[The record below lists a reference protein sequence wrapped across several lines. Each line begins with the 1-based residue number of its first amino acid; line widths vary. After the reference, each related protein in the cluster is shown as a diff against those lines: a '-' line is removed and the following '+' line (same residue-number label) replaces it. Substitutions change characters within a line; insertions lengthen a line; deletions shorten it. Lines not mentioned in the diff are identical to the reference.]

1 MNKHLYRIVFNHA
14 LGLCQVV
21 SELVRRPGRGA
32 STNEG
37 KRTTHVRPV
46 SWGVWV
52 AFGWIGVASVAA
64 AGQITADPNAP
75 GNQRPTVLG
84 TPGAAALINI
94 QTPSAAGVSR
104 NTYSQ
109 FDVDQSGAVLNN
121 SRTTTT
127 TQLAGAIGGNPWLAT
142 GTAKIILNEVTGSNP
157 SQLNGYIEVAGDRA
171 QVIIANPAGITC
183 NGCGFLNANRVT
195 LTTGTPLLSGGALD
209 GYRVSGGAI
218 SVGGT
223 GLDASRADYTDII
236 TRALQVNAGIWAP
249 QLQVTTGSNQVSA
262 DQAKITPISGNGS
275 APTFAVDVSALGGMY
290 SNKIQLVG
298 TEHGVGVRNAGTIG
312 AQAGELTVTVDGRLE
327 NTGNLQSQTD
337 TQVAASGGIANAG
350 TISAANTLT
359 INTPL
364 DLDNSNGTLS
374 AARLDVTAD
383 SLRNQ
388 GGTLTQTGAQ
398 AMTLQAGA
406 VSNRD
411 GGSIGV
417 PAAANNGDTGNGGS
431 AAGTDP
437 NTAGNLSGGGG
448 ATDAGG
454 GPTPSVTPPTPLPD
468 GALHIAN
475 LLNNDGG
482 HITANAGFDL
492 DTASGLSNDG
502 GQLELRQ
509 LTLTSGN
516 LSNNGGT
523 LAIDGMATIHANSVS
538 NDAGMLTFNGPLN
551 LDAQQLSNRAGTIQ
565 QLDSG
570 ATSLAVAGTLD
581 NTDGTLASNA
591 ASLAVASGTLINEG
605 GTISHAGLNGLSVS
619 TNALY
624 GAGGRIATAGA
635 MLLTAGAVDHRSA
648 TLSATQVTIHAAS
661 FDNLG
666 GTVTAASGDAAN
678 TLTVTGTLDNGNGGT
693 LASNGDLTLQANV
706 LGNAGGTVQQAGNGA
721 LVIRAATLNGA
732 GGMIGSNGSLTVTGD
747 HTDLSGGTTVAK
759 QMAITTGTLST
770 AGGQL
775 DALGGDPLQLS
786 VRGAFD
792 NTGGSIIGNGA
803 LALSAAS
810 FTNTRGTLI
819 AAGTGPTTLQVT
831 SLFDNTGGT
840 LASAGA
846 TTLHVGSLINAG
858 GTLQASAGG
867 SPEGTSS
874 AAPFTL
880 TVDGL
885 LNNDQGSL
893 QSNGDVALA
902 AGSVSNHGGNV
913 QTPGAIHATVA
924 GTLDNSGGAFIA
936 GADLVVQADSLL
948 NRNTLSNTATTGL
961 YGQQVTLNAAAL
973 DNTQGAI
980 VARDALTVSG
990 NTLGNE
996 GGVIDGQGAVTVTGL
1011 TLDNTGG
1018 QLTQHGDAGSLAI
1031 TIAQALGNTG
1041 GGMIGAEGSA
1051 QLHAGRFDNSGGTIV
1066 AQHDLSLVSD
1076 GDLLNNNHGLLQ
1088 TQGALTLNANGS
1100 FDNSAGQVDAT
1111 GAATIAAAS
1120 ISNVAGQLLAG
1131 DVSTPDAAL
1140 QITTGS
1146 LDNRGG
1152 TLGNRGGD
1160 IALSAA
1166 SIDNS
1171 SAGTLVA
1178 QRDLSVNTN
1187 TFNNAG
1193 GTTFATRNLSYQNAN
1208 ATLDNT
1214 HGQFGAGDTAW
1225 LNLAQITNNDG
1236 HLQADTLWLTTPTLN
1251 NDGGEVDGTT
1261 VHATFA
1267 SLSGIGRLY
1276 GADLLEAHI
1285 TGDYTHLAGQRLE
1298 SDGVL
1303 SLTVD
1308 GTLTNQGT
1316 LQTPSELDITAAN
1329 IINTNGAVINASA
1342 ADGSAVAN
1350 IHASGSLDNQQGASL
1365 EGDTLALTANTLSNT
1380 GNITGD
1386 AIRIDAATLTN
1397 GRDLGTA
1404 TAAVDYGEG
1413 FIGAAQTMD
1422 LHVGSLANLDGQL
1435 YSGGDLTIAA
1445 DAAGHQAQS
1454 VLNSSG
1460 LIQAQGNLNIAAQQ
1474 ITNQRRV
1481 FETEVVDLTPDDQ
1494 AQNTQTEASVPRYR
1508 YDDPDPL
1515 HHPPYIDPSQ
1525 VVSAQEIALADSWCA
1540 SFNGSNDRC
1549 IGYPNGSG
1557 SATMFQ
1563 SSTTDTVT
1571 SVTRLV
1577 SASAAGQL
1585 VSGGDMSFSGAVLND
1600 KSTIAAGGNLTIV
1613 DPGTGA
1619 SGAVQNIA
1627 WTPTATV
1634 QSVTDDQVQSQY
1646 LVHSPNRTWLDGI
1659 FYTYDTSSAST
1670 TLAMD
1675 GSQPAWITYDTGP
1688 GLPATVTGKTVT
1700 IVANVVTNGSASGI
1714 TTGGLAGPG
1723 NTTLNNAGH
1732 AQAGSTAAAG
1742 GGAAQTIGNA
1752 DGPLPGY
1759 TPPTN
1764 AMVVQHTDPGA
1775 PFLVTT
1781 APRFAKGPVTSSN
1794 YLLQALGDDPANMHK
1809 RLGDGYYE
1817 QNLVMDQIL
1826 QLTGRRSLN
1835 GSGDAMAQYTDL
1847 MTNAA
1852 QQASQL
1858 GLSLGAPLTSAQIG
1872 ALTTDIV
1879 WLVDMVVDGQEVLT
1893 PVVYLSQAT
1902 ANHLK
1907 ANGALIAGDQVAI
1920 QSSTTLS
1927 NAGSISSDHGTW
1939 LSADTLIN
1947 TGAINSGGLL
1957 AIATAHDTINSGTL
1971 SAQSLAV
1978 QAGRDLITTGSI
1990 TSSGDM
1996 ALTAGRDLTTG
2007 VAPIQAGGNLS
2018 MVAGRNL
2025 TATASTIGAGGDA
2038 QLVAG
2043 NNLSLNATAKT
2054 TRSEVGQTTQENLT
2068 YTTTSVSAGGNLA
2081 LVAGNNL
2088 TSQGAQLTA
2097 GNQLALAAG
2106 NDITLNA
2113 VTNAQT
2119 VTSQTQQGHTRT
2131 HTSTYDESVQG
2142 TTLNGANGVVATA
2155 GHDLTATAATIS
2167 SANGNVALGAGHDL
2181 TLNATQENHSVTV
2194 DTVTKKSGLLSSS
2207 KTATHDVVSDSDA
2220 MGTTISGSNVSLTAG
2235 HDLTAQAAQVSA
2247 AHGLA
2252 LTGGNDVNL
2261 IDAQNVHTE
2270 EHDKTVKKSS
2280 AFGSNLDLGHPGR
2293 KSGSSASEQ
2302 ITDTTVQ
2309 GTTLSGGD
2317 GVVISAGR
2325 DVNAV
2330 AASVTSANGAV
2341 GIHADRDVNLLADAD
2356 TQDFSSD
2363 AQNKTSGH
2371 FYGSKT
2377 VTTHD
2382 SVSDTEAV
2390 GTTLSGH
2397 RGVLI
2402 DAGRNVLTVGGSI
2415 QSDAGGITVTA
2426 GNQIAVLAANSTRD
2440 TDHSDKTREAGFEQ
2454 APNMHQGTRQQDV
2467 QTEQVTAQGTTLNAH
2482 GPIMLASGGD
2492 QTYQAVNVHS
2502 DTGTALISDGAIN
2515 FVTATNSDVYERNS
2529 SKHNVAYGAKDYRES
2544 VNTIEAQSNFSGPLV
2559 MSAADGITVG
2569 IGQKQ
2574 GETQAEAIA
2583 REAGANPSSSWLY
2596 TLQANPDVTWQSVD
2610 EQHTDNHTHQEG
2622 VSSAAAVVIT
2632 AVVTYFTAGLAS
2644 GAVGS
2649 ISGAAAG
2656 SGTAMATAGTSAAT
2670 GAAVSA
2676 GFANAAIS
2684 GAIAGGVGGAVNAG
2698 SQGYDWKT
2706 AALHGAIT
2714 GGLTGYLSAG
2724 TYYDNPIHSVN
2735 QMGSDIAIGDWD
2747 SLGEMG
2753 LHIATTQV
2761 AGKLEQQAAKGL
2773 GLNGDQLNWILMAGS
2788 IAGNDLTNTRYQT
2801 TTDKTPDGNPAFDTT
2816 NYTGIVGFN
2825 NRGITGLP
2833 FDVID
2838 TTLEYQGLPDA
2849 SVASAAYNKD
2859 AAGINQPRVQY
2870 ITAHS
2875 LGTMT
2880 ASYLLWNGLA
2890 QEGNLASVP
2899 FGFVA
2904 PTNTKIFLGD
2914 GDAVNGFYGG
2924 KLFNWNATFVPI
2936 PFIVGHPF
2944 TNYKPYVDEAGK

>member
-14 LGLCQVV
+14 LRVYQVV
-21 SELVRRPGRGA
+21 SELVRRSGRGA
-32 STNEG
+32 SVSG
-37 KRTTHVRPV
+37 GVRTARVRPV
-46 SWGVWV
+46 SWSVWA
-52 AFGWIGVASVAA
+52 AFGWIGFASMAT
-64 AGQITADPNAP
+64 AGQISGDPNAP

-84 TPGAAALINI
+84 APGAAPLINI

-109 FDVDQSGAVLNN
+109 FDVDSNGAVLNN
-121 SRTTTT
+121 SRINTQ
-127 TQLAGAIGGNPWLAT
+127 TQLAGSIAGNPWLAT
-142 GTAKIILNEVTGSNP
+142 GTAKIILNEVTGSSP
-157 SQLNGYIEVAGDRA
+157 SQLNGYVEVAGDRA
-171 QVIIANPAGITC
+171 QVIIANPAGIAC
-183 NGCGFLNANRVT
+183 NGCGFINANRVT

-290 SNKIQLVG
+290 ANKIQLVG

-312 AQAGELTVTVDGRLE
+312 AQAGELTITVDGRLE

-359 INTPL
+359 INTPR

-388 GGTLTQTGAQ
+388 GGTLTQTGTQ

-417 PAAANNGDTGNGGS
+417 PAAANDGDTGNGGS

-437 NTAGNLSGGGG
+437 NTAGNPSGGGG

-454 GPTPSVTPPTPLPD
+454 GPTPSVTPLTPLPD
-468 GALHIAN
+468 GALHIAS

-482 HITANAGFDL
+482 HISANAGFDL

-538 NDAGMLTFNGPLN
+538 NDAGLLTFNGPLN
-551 LDAQQLSNRAGTIQ
+551 VDAQQLSNRAGTIQ
-565 QLDSG
+565 QWDSG

-591 ASLAVASGTLINEG
+591 ASLAVASGTLINQG

-619 TNALY
+619 TDALY
-624 GAGGRIATAGA
+624 GVGGRIATAGA
-635 MLLTAGAVDHRSA
+635 MRLTAGTVDHRSA

-666 GTVTAASGDAAN
+666 GTVTASGDAAN

-759 QMAITTGTLST
+759 QIAITTGTLST

-775 DALGGDPLQLS
+775 DALGDDPLQLS

-831 SLFDNTGGT
+831 SLFDNAGGT

-874 AAPFTL
+874 AAPLTL

-893 QSNGDVALA
+893 QSNGDIALA

-924 GTLDNSGGAFIA
+924 GTLDNSGAVIA

-961 YGQQVTLNAAAL
+961 YGQQVTLNAATL

-990 NTLGNE
+990 NTLGNA

-1018 QLTQHGDAGSLAI
+1018 QLTQHGDAGSLTI
-1031 TIAQALGNTG
+1031 TIAQALDNTG

-1051 QLHAGRFDNSGGTIV
+1051 QLHAGRFDNSDGTIV

-1076 GDLLNNNHGLLQ
+1076 GDLLNNNRGLLQ

-1225 LNLAQITNNDG
+1225 LNLAQITNNNG

-1285 TGDYTHLAGQRLE
+1285 TSDYTHLAGQRLE

-1308 GTLTNQGT
+1308 DTLTNQGT
-1316 LQTPSELDITAAN
+1316 LQTPGELDITAAN

-1350 IHASGSLDNQQGASL
+1350 LHASGSIDNQQGASL

-1481 FETEVVDLTPDDQ
+1481 FEAEVVDLTPDEQ

-1585 VSGGDMSFSGAVLND
+1585 VSGGDISFGGAVLND
-1600 KSTIAAGGNLTIV
+1600 KSTLAAGGNLTVV

-1619 SGAVQNIA
+1619 FGAVQNIA

-1675 GSQPAWITYDTGP
+1675 GSQPAWITYDAGP

-1714 TTGGLAGPG
+1714 TTDGLAGPG

-1732 AQAGSTAAAG
+1732 AQAGSTAAARG
-1742 GGAAQTIGNA
+1742 AAAQTIGNA

-1781 APRFAKGPVTSSN
+1781 APRFARGPVTSSN

-1817 QNLVMDQIL
+1817 QNLVLDQIL

-1847 MTNAA
+1847 MNNAA

-1902 ANHLK
+1902 VNHLK

-1927 NAGSISSDHGTW
+1927 NAGSINSDHGTW

-1947 TGAINSGGLL
+1947 TGAGAVTALDGERYNRQLHPDETARLAQLKDGQSPEEQQRLTDAACALAHCADGVPNSDPAKAALLASQQRGHDYTDEQSQLQSTGLFNYSTWNATQDLSSRNQLGTRTLGGLQWVGGNL
-1957 AIATAHDTINSGTL
+1957 QAVGGVAAASTCETGVGCVAASYLFVSGADNANAGFQTMINGTATPTWGGQVL
-1971 SAQSLAV
+1971 QSLGMSPGAAEFAYSMTQLGTMAGQGIALNLATNADIKASQMARSSYKDFV
-1978 QAGRDLITTGSI
+1978 TGGLQASDEVMATPQAQALISE
-1990 TSSGDM
+1990 
-1996 ALTAGRDLTTG
+1996 
-2007 VAPIQAGGNLS
+2007 IQAGSPG
-2018 MVAGRNL
+2018 
-2025 TATASTIGAGGDA
+2025 
-2038 QLVAG
+2038 
-2043 NNLSLNATAKT
+2043 
-2054 TRSEVGQTTQENLT
+2054 LT
-2068 YTTTSVSAGGNLA
+2068 YNQA
-2081 LVAGNNL
+2081 LNY
-2088 TSQGAQLTA
+2088 
-2097 GNQLALAAG
+2097 AAG
-2106 NDITLNA
+2106 YI
-2113 VTNAQT
+2113 
-2119 VTSQTQQGHTRT
+2119 
-2131 HTSTYDESVQG
+2131 ESG
-2142 TTLNGANGVVATA
+2142 
-2155 GHDLTATAATIS
+2155 
-2167 SANGNVALGAGHDL
+2167 
-2181 TLNATQENHSVTV
+2181 
-2194 DTVTKKSGLLSSS
+2194 
-2207 KTATHDVVSDSDA
+2207 
-2220 MGTTISGSNVSLTAG
+2220 
-2235 HDLTAQAAQVSA
+2235 
-2247 AHGLA
+2247 
-2252 LTGGNDVNL
+2252 
-2261 IDAQNVHTE
+2261 
-2270 EHDKTVKKSS
+2270 
-2280 AFGSNLDLGHPGR
+2280 
-2293 KSGSSASEQ
+2293 
-2302 ITDTTVQ
+2302 
-2309 GTTLSGGD
+2309 
-2317 GVVISAGR
+2317 
-2325 DVNAV
+2325 
-2330 AASVTSANGAV
+2330 
-2341 GIHADRDVNLLADAD
+2341 
-2356 TQDFSSD
+2356 
-2363 AQNKTSGH
+2363 
-2371 FYGSKT
+2371 
-2377 VTTHD
+2377 
-2382 SVSDTEAV
+2382 
-2390 GTTLSGH
+2390 
-2397 RGVLI
+2397 
-2402 DAGRNVLTVGGSI
+2402 
-2415 QSDAGGITVTA
+2415 
-2426 GNQIAVLAANSTRD
+2426 
-2440 TDHSDKTREAGFEQ
+2440 
-2454 APNMHQGTRQQDV
+2454 
-2467 QTEQVTAQGTTLNAH
+2467 
-2482 GPIMLASGGD
+2482 
-2492 QTYQAVNVHS
+2492 
-2502 DTGTALISDGAIN
+2502 
-2515 FVTATNSDVYERNS
+2515 
-2529 SKHNVAYGAKDYRES
+2529 
-2544 VNTIEAQSNFSGPLV
+2544 
-2559 MSAADGITVG
+2559 
-2569 IGQKQ
+2569 
-2574 GETQAEAIA
+2574 
-2583 REAGANPSSSWLY
+2583 
-2596 TLQANPDVTWQSVD
+2596 
-2610 EQHTDNHTHQEG
+2610 
-2622 VSSAAAVVIT
+2622 
-2632 AVVTYFTAGLAS
+2632 
-2644 GAVGS
+2644 
-2649 ISGAAAG
+2649 
-2656 SGTAMATAGTSAAT
+2656 
-2670 GAAVSA
+2670 
-2676 GFANAAIS
+2676 
-2684 GAIAGGVGGAVNAG
+2684 
-2698 SQGYDWKT
+2698 
-2706 AALHGAIT
+2706 
-2714 GGLTGYLSAG
+2714 
-2724 TYYDNPIHSVN
+2724 
-2735 QMGSDIAIGDWD
+2735 
-2747 SLGEMG
+2747 
-2753 LHIATTQV
+2753 
-2761 AGKLEQQAAKGL
+2761 
-2773 GLNGDQLNWILMAGS
+2773 
-2788 IAGNDLTNTRYQT
+2788 
-2801 TTDKTPDGNPAFDTT
+2801 
-2816 NYTGIVGFN
+2816 
-2825 NRGITGLP
+2825 TGLP
-2833 FDVID
+2833 TAAVALPDSQLIKVVPNSIL
-2838 TTLEYQGLPDA
+2838 TSGAGNGAEVSSTSGYWMTVNQAKALQNMSPEQMGQVLGLPA
-2849 SVASAAYNKD
+2849 GQAARIANDGFEFYMISPKP
-2859 AAGINQPRVQY
+2859 GLQPSIFV
-2870 ITAHS
+2870 S
-2875 LGTMT
+2875 
-2880 ASYLLWNGLA
+2880 
-2890 QEGNLASVP
+2890 E
-2899 FGFVA
+2899 VA
-2904 PTNTKIFLGD
+2904 PSSQGTITMPGGAEQVIVPNRSQWTNPVQID
-2914 GDAVNGFYGG
+2914 PS
-2924 KLFNWNATFVPI
+2924 KL
-2936 PFIVGHPF
+2936 
-2944 TNYKPYVDEAGK
+2944 